1 MKKILVII
9 CSIMIGLSLTACG
22 KYDPKLSELG
32 VMYNTKDYKFNG
44 TNSPV
49 IIEGSHPTITI
60 KSIDHDGKN
69 VIVKTASP
77 YEHIQ
82 YALNNFLSVSLLDE
96 KGNSYDNVK
105 IDISENDEQA
115 ILKITGKEDLS
126 KFKYIKIYP
135 FSDSKNEKSNYLEFK
150 IK

>member
-1 MKKILVII
+1 MKKILVVISTI
-9 CSIMIGLSLTACG
+9 FISLSLTACG
-22 KYDPKLSELG
+22 KYEPKLSELG
-32 VMYNTKDYKFNG
+32 VMYHTKDYTFTG

-49 IIEGSHPTITI
+49 IIEESHPTITI

-69 VIVKTASP
+69 IIIKTASP

-105 IDISENDEQA
+105 IYISENDEQA

-135 FSDSKNEKSNYLEFK
+135 YSNSKYKKDNYIEFE